1 MAEITWKNVN
11 SLTDMSGYNQMLG
24 NLQRNLTALGGVA
37 TDYIDQRRADEIRA
51 NEKLTQMNT
60 DAIISQMQQVNNTA
74 DLAKA
79 KATGVYDL
87 AKLQA
92 LSGGAIDGKAFNT
105 AYSNWNKN
113 VLEQEQTADKALDYS
128 PETKQKLSEY
138 YSALQSGDTAKA
150 QAIASTLNGS
160 MATMRDIAERTY
172 GVVKDERQ
180 YNQQERKY
188 ALETGEFALKTQQ
201 AVTETDAKIV
211 AKEQELEAGFQAA
224 QVNNPNLKKE
234 EFLAANPEYQAL
246 LSQRAAL
253 TASLENANA
262 VTKQYG
268 AGIRSGI
275 TNNNP
280 YTPQWENL
288 SDIQKGF
295 LDQGAK
301 HGLSPEIVAGVIG
314 SESGWNSKAK
324 NPLSS
329 ASGLGQVITSTWNGY
344 AAKLG
349 LPKVTKDIEGTDR
362 DPRFN
367 PAYAQQVSMAAAA
380 DSYYKTKD
388 LANAAGEKNDVV
400 ITNMGYFLGHNG
412 ANKYWKQMAKAP
424 NTRTEDFFSADI
436 LKQNPF
442 LRGKTLA
449 GVREYFD
456 KTTRDAI
463 EAFNKAGGRTSGTSQ
478 EQQAQTAKDTIGS
491 AVKQQQQVTNPTGSN
506 TTVTQQVIEKANQA
520 QAKAQEQTPEINVFD
535 AEGNVDPSKLNTAY
549 AGWEKQNKIN
559 RVDALGQKN
568 PDIFNVRSIQSE
580 KVYNDIL
587 TDLTTNIA
595 NPEKWGKATNSFVD
609 ALGISPSHPNASRY
623 YQAVGKQMSEWNTEM
638 DNIKTE
644 EDAAV
649 LQQII
654 GADKVGS
661 LTSESFNVPRQLKI
675 NTKAGQIAVTD
686 TMLKSQFFN
695 PDGKPKSDKE
705 IEKSID
711 ALFQQTGMYDQATM
725 RDNVKHAII
734 ATQNPMLVLKQYQDL
749 VLDTYRNETGKF
761 DDKEVPKGYVP
772 DMDFNS
778 SDGKD
783 FGNQFLDRIDALR
796 GFDPDTLKS
805 AQNAFERNKQRDQS
819 RRSGTAKMA
828 FFQNVRDNITIDDQG
843 YVNVGT
849 NPRKFL
855 ESQQAIER
863 AELTPEEK
871 KIQQEQAKMGREIIK
886 NLPKSQQATIGDLER
901 RGITVDNAM
910 KSAMLSDKKNIEMT
924 PEKYKQMQ
932 TFLRNAAGTPEAEEI
947 RKRLNEYGGK
957 IKIKNK

>member
-1 MAEITWKNVN
+1 MAEITWRNVN
-11 SLTDMSGYNQMLG
+11 SLTDLSGYNQMLG
-24 NLQRNLTALGGVA
+24 NLQRNLTALGNVA
-37 TDYIDQRRADEIRA
+37 TDYIDQGRADEIKA

-60 DAIISQMQQVNNTA
+60 DAIINQMQQVNNTA

-92 LSGGAIDGKAFNT
+92 LSGGAIDGRAFNT
-105 AYSNWNKN
+105 AYGNWDKN
-113 VLEQEQTADKALDYS
+113 VLEQGQTADKALDYD
-128 PETKQKLSEY
+128 PATKQRLSEY
-138 YSALQSGDTAKA
+138 YRALQSGDTAKA
-150 QAIASTLNGS
+150 QAIASTINGS
-160 MATMRDIAERTY
+160 MITMRDIAERTY

-201 AVTETDAKIV
+201 AITETDTKLA
-211 AKEQELEAGFQAA
+211 AKEQELEQAYQGA
-224 QVNNPNLKKE
+224 LVNNPNLRKE

-246 LSQRAAL
+246 LSQRTAL
-253 TASLENANA
+253 SASLENANA

-275 TNNNP
+275 TNSNP
-280 YTPQWENL
+280 YAPQWENL

-295 LDQGAK
+295 LNQGAK

-314 SESGWNSKAK
+314 SESGWQTKTK

-344 AAKLG
+344 ADKLG
-349 LPKVTKDIEGTDR
+349 LPKVTKDIEGTDK

-388 LANAAGEKNDVV
+388 AAQAAGEKNDVV
-400 ITNMGYFLGHNG
+400 ITKMGYFLGYNG
-412 ANKYWKQMAKAP
+412 ANKYWDQMAKAP
-424 NTRTEDFFSADI
+424 NTRAEDFFSADV

-442 LRGKTLA
+442 LKGKTLA

-456 KTTRDAI
+456 KTTQDAI
-463 EAFNKAGGRTSGTSQ
+463 QAFDKAGGRISNTAQT
-478 EQQAQTAKDTIGS
+478 QQAQTAKSTIGS
-491 AVKQQQQVTNPTGSN
+491 VVQQQAVNPTGSN
-506 TTVTQQVIEKANQA
+506 TTVAQQVVEKANQA
-520 QAKAQEQTPEINVFD
+520 STKAQEQQPEINVFD
-535 AEGNVDPSKLNTAY
+535 TDGNVDPSELNTAY
-549 AGWEKQNKIN
+549 DGWAKENKLN
-559 RVDALGQKN
+559 RANALGNKN
-568 PDIFNVRSIQSE
+568 PDIFNVRSVQSE

-587 TDLTTNIA
+587 TDLTTNVTD
-595 NPEKWGKATNSFVD
+595 PSKWGKATNAFIET
-609 ALGISPSHPNASRY
+609 LGIPPSHPNASRY
-623 YQAVGKQMSEWNTEM
+623 YQAIGKQMSEWNTEM

-649 LQQII
+649 LQQI
-654 GADKVGS
+654 VGS
-661 LTSESFNVPRQLKI
+661 DKIGGLTSESFNVPRQLKI
-675 NTKAGQIAVTD
+675 NTKAGQVAVTD
-686 TMLKSQFFN
+686 TMLKSKFFN
-695 PDGKPKSDKE
+695 PDGTPKSDKE
-705 IEKSID
+705 IEANID
-711 ALFQQTGMYDQATM
+711 ALFQQTGMYDQVTI
-725 RDNVKHAII
+725 RDNTKHAIM

-749 VLDTYRNETGKF
+749 VLDTYRAETGKY
-761 DDKEVPKGYVP
+761 DAKEVPKGYVP

-778 SDGKD
+778 SEGKD

-796 GFDPDTLKS
+796 AFDPDTLKS
-805 AQNAFERNKQRDQS
+805 AQNLLKRNEQRDQS

-828 FFQNVRDNITIDDQG
+828 FVQNVRDNITIDGQG
-843 YVNVGT
+843 YVNANT

-855 ESQQAIER
+855 ESQQAVMR
-863 AELTPEEK
+863 TELTPEEK
-871 KIQQEQAKMGREIIK
+871 KVQQEQAKMGREIIK
-886 NLPKSQQATIGDLER
+886 SLPSSPQNTLDKVPDFVLTQSQRELMRKQF
-901 RGITVDNAM
+901 
-910 KSAMLSDKKNIEMT
+910 KKDIEMT

-947 RKRLNEYGGK
+947 KKRLNEYGGK
-957 IKIKNK
+957 IKIKK

>member
-24 NLQRNLTALGGVA
+24 SLQRNLTALGGVA
-37 TDYIDQRRADEIRA
+37 TDYINQRRADEIRA

-79 KATGVYDL
+79 KATNVYDL

-92 LSGGAIDGKAFNT
+92 LSGGAIDGRIFNT
-105 AYSNWNKN
+105 AYGNWDKN
-113 VLEQEQTADKALDYS
+113 VLEQTQTADKALDYD
-128 PETKQKLSEY
+128 PITKQRVSEY
-138 YSALQSGDTAKA
+138 YRALQSGDTAKA
-150 QAIASTLNGS
+150 QAIASNINGS
-160 MATMRDIAERTY
+160 TPTMRDIAERTY

-201 AVTETDAKIV
+201 AITETDSKLA
-211 AKEQELEAGFQAA
+211 AKEQELEQAYQGA
-224 QVNNPNLKKE
+224 LINNPNLRKE

-246 LSQRAAL
+246 LSQRTAL
-253 TASLENANA
+253 SASLENANA

-275 TNNNP
+275 TNSNP

-295 LDQGAK
+295 LEQGAK
-301 HGLSPEIVAGVIG
+301 HGLNPEIVAGVIG
-314 SESGWNSKAK
+314 SESGWQTKAK

-329 ASGLGQVITSTWNGY
+329 ASGLGQVITSTWNEY
-344 AAKLG
+344 ADKLG
-349 LPKVTKDIEGTDR
+349 LPKVTKNIEGTNK
-362 DPRFN
+362 DPRFS
-367 PAYAQQVSMAAAA
+367 PVYAQQVSMAAAA

-388 LANAAGEKNDVV
+388 LANAAGENNDVV
-400 ITNMGYFLGHNG
+400 ITKMGYFLGYNG

-424 NTRTEDFFSADI
+424 NTRAEDFFSADV

-442 LRGKTLA
+442 LKGKTLVD
-449 GVREYFD
+449 VREYFD
-456 KTTRDAI
+456 KTTQDAI
-463 EAFNKAGGRTSGTSQ
+463 KAFDKAGGRTSNITQ
-478 EQQAQTAKDTIGS
+478 TQLAQTAKSTIGS
-491 AVKQQQQVTNPTGSN
+491 VVQQQQQSVNPTGSN
-506 TTVTQQVIEKANQA
+506 TTVAQQVVEKANQA
-520 QAKAQEQTPEINVFD
+520 STKAQEQQPEINVFD
-535 AEGNVDPSKLNTAY
+535 TDGNVDVGKLNTAITDW
-549 AGWEKQNKIN
+549 AKTNNVN
-559 RVDALGQKN
+559 RANALENKN
-568 PDIFNVRSIQSE
+568 PDIFNVRSVQSE

-587 TDLTTNIA
+587 TDLTTNVA
-595 NPEKWGKATNSFVD
+595 DPSKWGKATNAFIET
-609 ALGISPSHPNASRY
+609 LGIPPSHPNASRY
-623 YQAVGKQMSEWNTEM
+623 YQAIGKQMSEWNTEM

-649 LQQII
+649 LQQITGLDKI
-654 GADKVGS
+654 GG

-675 NTKAGQIAVTD
+675 NTKAGQVAVTD
-686 TMLKSQFFN
+686 TMLKSKFFN

-705 IEKSID
+705 IEANID

-734 ATQNPMLVLKQYQDL
+734 ATQNPMLILKQYQDL
-749 VLDTYRNETGKF
+749 VLDTYRAETGKY
-761 DDKEVPKGYVP
+761 DAKEVPKGYVP

-778 SDGKD
+778 FDGKD

-796 GFDPDTLKS
+796 AFDPDTLKS
-805 AQNAFERNKQRDQS
+805 AQNLLKRNEQRDQS

-843 YVNVGT
+843 YANVNT

-855 ESQQAIER
+855 ESQKGIMR
-863 AELTPEEK
+863 TELTPEEK

-886 NLPKSQQATIGDLER
+886 NLPKSQQATIDDLEK
-901 RGITVDNAM
+901 RGITVDNTM
-910 KSAMLSDKKNIEMT
+910 KSAMLSDKKDIEMT

-947 RKRLNEYGGK
+947 KKRLNEYGGK
-957 IKIKNK
+957 IKIKK

>member
-11 SLTDMSGYNQMLG
+11 SLTDMSGYNQMLS

-60 DAIISQMQQVNNTA
+60 DAIINQMQQVNNTS

-92 LSGGAIDGKAFNT
+92 LSGGAVDGRTFNT
-105 AYSNWNKN
+105 AYGNWGKN
-113 VLEQEQTADKALDYS
+113 VLEQEQTADKALDYDLI
-128 PETKQKLSEY
+128 TKQRMSEY
-138 YSALQSGDTAKA
+138 YRALQSGDTAKA
-150 QAIASTLNGS
+150 QAIANNINGS
-160 MATMRDIAERTY
+160 MTTMRDIAERTY
-172 GVVKDERQ
+172 GVAKDERQ

-201 AVTETDAKIV
+201 AITETDARLV
-211 AKEQELEAGFQAA
+211 AKEQELEQAYQGA
-224 QVNNPNLKKE
+224 LVNNPNLRKE

-246 LSQRAAL
+246 LSQRTAL
-253 TASLENANA
+253 FASLENANT
-262 VTKQYG
+262 VTKQYSTG
-268 AGIRSGI
+268 TRSGI
-275 TNNNP
+275 TNSNP

-295 LDQGAK
+295 LEQGAK

-314 SESGWNSKAK
+314 SESNWKTNAK

-329 ASGLGQVITSTWNGY
+329 ASGLGQVITSTWNEY
-344 AAKLG
+344 ADKLG
-349 LPKVTKDIEGTDR
+349 LPKVTKDIKGTDK

-367 PAYAQQVSMAAAA
+367 PVYAQQVSMAAAS
-380 DSYYKTKD
+380 DSYNKTKD
-388 LANAAGEKNDVV
+388 LANAAGENNDVV
-400 ITNMGYFLGHNG
+400 ITKMGYFLGHNG

-424 NTRTEDFFSADI
+424 NTRAEDFFSTDV
-436 LKQNPF
+436 LNQNPF
-442 LRGKTLA
+442 LKGKTLA
-449 GVREYFD
+449 DVREYFN
-456 KTTRDAI
+456 KTTQDAI
-463 EAFNKAGGRTSGTSQ
+463 KAFDKAGGRTSNTTQ
-478 EQQAQTAKDTIGS
+478 TQQAQTAKSTIGS
-491 AVKQQQQVTNPTGSN
+491 AVQQQAVSPTGSN
-506 TTVTQQVIEKANQA
+506 ATVAQQVVEKANQA
-520 QAKAQEQTPEINVFD
+520 STRAQEQRPEINVFD
-535 AEGNVDPSKLNTAY
+535 ADGNVDPSKLNTAY
-549 AGWEKQNKIN
+549 DGWTKENKLN
-559 RVDALGQKN
+559 RANALGNKN
-568 PDIFNVRSIQSE
+568 PDIFNVRSVQSE

-587 TDLTTNIA
+587 TDLTTNVA
-595 NPEKWGKATNSFVD
+595 DPSKWGKATNAFIKT
-609 ALGISPSHPNASRY
+609 LGIPSNHPNASRY
-623 YQAVGKQMSEWNTEM
+623 YQAIGTQMSEWNTEM

-649 LQQII
+649 LQQFTGSDKI
-654 GADKVGS
+654 GG

-675 NTKAGQIAVTD
+675 NTKAGQVAVTD
-686 TMLKSQFFN
+686 TMLKAKFFN

-705 IEKSID
+705 IETNID

-725 RDNVKHAII
+725 RDNVKHAIM

-749 VLDTYRNETGKF
+749 VLDTYKTETGKY
-761 DDKEVPKGYVP
+761 DAKEVPKSYVP

-778 SDGKD
+778 FEGKD

-796 GFDPDTLKS
+796 AFDPDTLKS
-805 AQNAFERNKQRDQS
+805 AQNLLKRNEQRDQN

-828 FFQNVRDNITIDDQG
+828 FFQNVRDNLTIDDQG
-843 YVNVGT
+843 YVNVNT

-855 ESQQAIER
+855 ESQQAIMR
-863 AELTPEEK
+863 TELTPEEK
-871 KIQQEQAKMGREIIK
+871 KVQQEQAKMGREIIK
-886 NLPKSQQATIGDLER
+886 NLPKSQQATIDDLER
-901 RGITVDNAM
+901 RGITVDNTM
-910 KSAMLSDKKNIEMT
+910 KSAMLSDKKDIEMT

-947 RKRLNEYGGK
+947 KKRLNEYGGK
-957 IKIKNK
+957 IKIKK

>member
-1 MAEITWKNVN
+1 MAEITWRNVN
-11 SLTDMSGYNQMLG
+11 SLTDLSGYNQMLG
-24 NLQRNLTALGGVA
+24 NLQRNLTALGNVA
-37 TDYIDQRRADEIRA
+37 TDYIDQGRADEIKA

-60 DAIISQMQQVNNTA
+60 DAIINQMQQVNNTA

-92 LSGGAIDGKAFNT
+92 LSGGAIDGRAFNT
-105 AYSNWNKN
+105 AYGNWDKN
-113 VLEQEQTADKALDYS
+113 VLEQGQTADKALDYD
-128 PETKQKLSEY
+128 PATKQRLSEY
-138 YSALQSGDTAKA
+138 YRALQSGDTAKA
-150 QAIASTLNGS
+150 QAIASTINGS
-160 MATMRDIAERTY
+160 MITMRDIAERTY

-201 AVTETDAKIV
+201 AITETDTKLA
-211 AKEQELEAGFQAA
+211 AKEQELEQAYQGA
-224 QVNNPNLKKE
+224 LVNNPNLRKE

-246 LSQRAAL
+246 LSQRTAL
-253 TASLENANA
+253 SASLENANA

-275 TNNNP
+275 TNSNP

-295 LDQGAK
+295 LNQGAK

-314 SESGWNSKAK
+314 SESGWQTKTK

-344 AAKLG
+344 ADKLG
-349 LPKVTKDIEGTDR
+349 LPKVTKDIEGTDK

-388 LANAAGEKNDVV
+388 AAQAAGEKNDVV
-400 ITNMGYFLGHNG
+400 ITKMGYFLGYNG
-412 ANKYWKQMAKAP
+412 ANKYWDQMAKAP
-424 NTRTEDFFSADI
+424 NTRAEDFFSADV

-442 LRGKTLA
+442 LKGKTLA

-456 KTTRDAI
+456 KTTQDAI
-463 EAFNKAGGRTSGTSQ
+463 QAFDKAGGRISNTAQT
-478 EQQAQTAKDTIGS
+478 QQAQTAKSTIGS
-491 AVKQQQQVTNPTGSN
+491 VVQQQAVNPTGSN
-506 TTVTQQVIEKANQA
+506 TTVAQQVVEKANQA
-520 QAKAQEQTPEINVFD
+520 STKAQEQQPEINVFD
-535 AEGNVDPSKLNTAY
+535 TDGNVDPSELNTAY
-549 AGWEKQNKIN
+549 DGWAKENKLN
-559 RVDALGQKN
+559 RANALGNKN
-568 PDIFNVRSIQSE
+568 PDIFNVRSVQSE
-580 KVYNDIL
+580 KVYNDVL
-587 TDLTTNIA
+587 TDLTTNVTD
-595 NPEKWGKATNSFVD
+595 PSKWGKATNAFIET
-609 ALGISPSHPNASRY
+609 LGIPPSHPNASRY
-623 YQAVGKQMSEWNTEM
+623 YQAIGKQMSEWNTEM

-654 GADKVGS
+654 GSDKIGG

-675 NTKAGQIAVTD
+675 NTKAGQVAVTD
-686 TMLKSQFFN
+686 TMLKSKFFN
-695 PDGKPKSDKE
+695 PDGTPKSDKE
-705 IEKSID
+705 IEANID
-711 ALFQQTGMYDQATM
+711 ALFQQTGMYDQVTI
-725 RDNVKHAII
+725 RDNTKHAIM

-749 VLDTYRNETGKF
+749 VLDTYRAETGKY
-761 DDKEVPKGYVP
+761 DAKEVPKGYVP

-778 SDGKD
+778 SEGKD

-796 GFDPDTLKS
+796 AFDPDTLKS
-805 AQNAFERNKQRDQS
+805 AQNLLKRNEQRDQS

-828 FFQNVRDNITIDDQG
+828 FVQNVRDNITIDGQG
-843 YVNVGT
+843 YVNANT

-855 ESQQAIER
+855 ESQQAVMR
-863 AELTPEEK
+863 TELTPEEK
-871 KIQQEQAKMGREIIK
+871 KVQQEQAKMGREIIK
-886 NLPKSQQATIGDLER
+886 SLPSSPQNTLDKVPDFVLTQSQRELMRKQF
-901 RGITVDNAM
+901 
-910 KSAMLSDKKNIEMT
+910 KKDIEMT

-947 RKRLNEYGGK
+947 KKRLNEYGGK
-957 IKIKNK
+957 IKIKK

>member
-1 MAEITWKNVN
+1 MAEITWRNVN

-24 NLQRNLTALGGVA
+24 NLQRNLTALGSVA
-37 TDYIDQRRADEIRA
+37 TDYIDQRRADEIKA

-60 DAIISQMQQVNNTA
+60 DAIINQMQQVNNTA

-79 KATGVYDL
+79 KVTGVYDL
-87 AKLQA
+87 GKLQA
-92 LSGGAIDGKAFNT
+92 LSGGAIDGRAFNT
-105 AYSNWNKN
+105 AYGNWDKN
-113 VLEQEQTADKALDYS
+113 VLEQEQTADKALDYD
-128 PETKQKLSEY
+128 PATKQRLSEY

-150 QAIASTLNGS
+150 QAIASTINGS
-160 MATMRDIAERTY
+160 MTTMRDIAERTY

-201 AVTETDAKIV
+201 AVAETDAKLA
-211 AKEQELEAGFQAA
+211 AKEQELEQAYQGA
-224 QVNNPNLKKE
+224 LVVNPNLKKE

-246 LSQRAAL
+246 LSQRTAL
-253 TASLENANA
+253 SASLENANA
-262 VTKQYG
+262 VTKQYN
-268 AGIRSGI
+268 AGTGSGI
-275 TNNNP
+275 TNDNP

-314 SESGWNSKAK
+314 SESGWQTKAK

-329 ASGLGQVITSTWNGY
+329 ASGLGQVTTSTWNGY
-344 AAKLG
+344 TDKLG
-349 LPKVTKDIEGTDR
+349 LPKVTKDIEGTDK

-367 PAYAQQVSMAAAA
+367 PAYAQKVSMAAAA

-388 LANAAGEKNDVV
+388 AAQAAGEKNDVV
-400 ITNMGYFLGHNG
+400 ITKMGYFLGYNG
-412 ANKYWKQMAKAP
+412 ANKYWKQIAKAP
-424 NTRTEDFFSADI
+424 NTRAEDFFSADV

-442 LRGKTLA
+442 LKGKTLA

-456 KTTRDAI
+456 KTTQDAI
-463 EAFNKAGGRTSGTSQ
+463 KAFNEASGRTSNTTQ
-478 EQQAQTAKDTIGS
+478 TQQAQTAKSTIGS
-491 AVKQQQQVTNPTGSN
+491 AVQQQQQAVNPTGSN
-506 TTVTQQVIEKANQA
+506 TTVAQQVVEKANQVST
-520 QAKAQEQTPEINVFD
+520 KAQEQQPEINVFD
-535 AEGNVDPSKLNTAY
+535 ADGNIDPSKLNTAY
-549 AGWEKQNKIN
+549 DGWVKQNNVN
-559 RVDALGQKN
+559 RANALGNKN
-568 PDIFNVRSIQSE
+568 PDIFNVRSVQSE

-587 TDLTTNIA
+587 TDLTTNVA
-595 NPEKWGKATNSFVD
+595 DPSKWGKAANAFIET
-609 ALGISPSHPNASRY
+609 LGIPPSHPNASRY
-623 YQAVGKQMSEWNTEM
+623 YQAIGKQMSEWNTEM

-649 LQQII
+649 LQQITGSDKI
-654 GADKVGS
+654 GG

-675 NTKAGQIAVTD
+675 NTKAGQVVVTD
-686 TMLKSQFFN
+686 TMLKSKFFN
-695 PDGKPKSDKE
+695 PDDKPRSDKE
-705 IEKSID
+705 IETNID

-749 VLDTYRNETGKF
+749 VLDTYRAETGKY
-761 DDKEVPKGYVP
+761 DAKEVPKDYVP

-778 SDGKD
+778 FEGKD

-796 GFDPDTLKS
+796 AFDPDILKS
-805 AQNAFERNKQRDQS
+805 AQNLLKRNEQRDQS

-843 YVNVGT
+843 YVNVNT

-855 ESQQAIER
+855 EGQQAVIR
-863 AELTPEEK
+863 TELTPEEK

-886 NLPKSQQATIGDLER
+886 NLPKSQQATIDDLER
-901 RGITVDNAM
+901 RGITIDNTM
-910 KSAMLSDKKNIEMT
+910 KSVMLSDRKDIEMT

-932 TFLRNAAGTPEAEEI
+932 TFLHNAAGTPEAEEI
-947 RKRLNEYGGK
+947 KKRLNEYGGK
-957 IKIKNK
+957 IKIKK

>member
-1 MAEITWKNVN
+1 MAEITWRNVN
-11 SLTDMSGYNQMLG
+11 SLTDLSGYNQMLG
-24 NLQRNLTALGGVA
+24 NLQRNLTALGNVA
-37 TDYIDQRRADEIRA
+37 TDYIDQGRADEIKA

-60 DAIISQMQQVNNTA
+60 DAIINQMQQVNNTA

-92 LSGGAIDGKAFNT
+92 LSGGAIDGRAFNT
-105 AYSNWNKN
+105 AYGNWDKN
-113 VLEQEQTADKALDYS
+113 VLEQGQTADKALDYD
-128 PETKQKLSEY
+128 PATKQRLSEY
-138 YSALQSGDTAKA
+138 YRALQSGDTAKA
-150 QAIASTLNGS
+150 QAIASTINGS
-160 MATMRDIAERTY
+160 MITMRDIAERTY

-201 AVTETDAKIV
+201 AITETDTKLA
-211 AKEQELEAGFQAA
+211 AKEQELEQAYQGA
-224 QVNNPNLKKE
+224 LVNNPNLRKE

-246 LSQRAAL
+246 LSQRTAL
-253 TASLENANA
+253 SASLENANA

-275 TNNNP
+275 TNSNP

-288 SDIQKGF
+288 SGIQKGF
-295 LDQGAK
+295 LNQGAK

-314 SESGWNSKAK
+314 SESGWQTKTK

-344 AAKLG
+344 ADKLG
-349 LPKVTKDIEGTDR
+349 LPKVTKDIEGTDK

-388 LANAAGEKNDVV
+388 AAQAAGEKNDVV
-400 ITNMGYFLGHNG
+400 ITKMGYFLGYNG
-412 ANKYWKQMAKAP
+412 ANKYWDQMAKAP
-424 NTRTEDFFSADI
+424 NTRAEDFFSADV

-442 LRGKTLA
+442 LKGKTLA

-456 KTTRDAI
+456 KTTQDAI
-463 EAFNKAGGRTSGTSQ
+463 QAFDKAGGRTSNTAQ
-478 EQQAQTAKDTIGS
+478 TQQAQTAKSTIGS
-491 AVKQQQQVTNPTGSN
+491 AVQQQAVNPTGSN
-506 TTVTQQVIEKANQA
+506 TTVAQQVVEKANQA
-520 QAKAQEQTPEINVFD
+520 STKAQEQQPEINVFD
-535 AEGNVDPSKLNTAY
+535 TDGNVDPSKLNTAY
-549 AGWEKQNKIN
+549 DGWAKENKLN
-559 RVDALGQKN
+559 RANALGNKN
-568 PDIFNVRSIQSE
+568 PDIFNVRSVQSE

-587 TDLTTNIA
+587 TDLTTNVA
-595 NPEKWGKATNSFVD
+595 DPSKWGKATNAFIET
-609 ALGISPSHPNASRY
+609 LGIPPSHPNASRY
-623 YQAVGKQMSEWNTEM
+623 YQAIGKQMSEWNTEM

-654 GADKVGS
+654 GSDKIGG

-675 NTKAGQIAVTD
+675 NTKAGQVAVTD
-686 TMLKSQFFN
+686 TMLKSKFFN

-705 IEKSID
+705 IEANID

-725 RDNVKHAII
+725 RDNAKHAIM

-749 VLDTYRNETGKF
+749 VLDTYRAETGKY
-761 DDKEVPKGYVP
+761 DAKEVPKGYVP

-778 SDGKD
+778 SEGKD

-796 GFDPDTLKS
+796 AFDPDTLKS
-805 AQNAFERNKQRDQS
+805 TQNLLKRNEQRDQS

-843 YVNVGT
+843 YVNANT

-855 ESQQAIER
+855 ESQQAVMR
-863 AELTPEEK
+863 TELTPEEK
-871 KIQQEQAKMGREIIK
+871 KVQQEQAKMGREIIK
-886 NLPKSQQATIGDLER
+886 SLPSSPQNTL
-901 RGITVDNAM
+901 
-910 KSAMLSDKKNIEMT
+910 DKVPDFVLTQPQRELMRKQFKKDIEMT

-947 RKRLNEYGGK
+947 KKRLNEYGGK
-957 IKIKNK
+957 IKIKK

>member
-1 MAEITWKNVN
+1 MAEITWRNVN
-11 SLTDMSGYNQMLG
+11 SLTDLSGYNQMLG
-24 NLQRNLTALGGVA
+24 NLQRNLTALGNVA
-37 TDYIDQRRADEIRA
+37 TDYIDQGRADEIKA

-60 DAIISQMQQVNNTA
+60 DAIINQMQQVNNTA

-92 LSGGAIDGKAFNT
+92 LSGGAIDGRAFNT
-105 AYSNWNKN
+105 AYGNWDKN
-113 VLEQEQTADKALDYS
+113 VLEQGQTADKALDYD
-128 PETKQKLSEY
+128 PATKQRLSEY
-138 YSALQSGDTAKA
+138 YRALQSGDTAKA
-150 QAIASTLNGS
+150 QAIASTINGS
-160 MATMRDIAERTY
+160 MITMRDIAERTY

-201 AVTETDAKIV
+201 AITETDTKLA
-211 AKEQELEAGFQAA
+211 AKEQELEQAYQGA
-224 QVNNPNLKKE
+224 LVNNPNLRKE

-246 LSQRAAL
+246 LSQRTAL
-253 TASLENANA
+253 SASLENANA

-275 TNNNP
+275 TNSNP
-280 YTPQWENL
+280 YAPQWENL

-295 LDQGAK
+295 LNQGAK

-314 SESGWNSKAK
+314 SESGWQTKTK

-344 AAKLG
+344 ADKLG
-349 LPKVTKDIEGTDR
+349 LPKVTKDIEGTDK

-367 PAYAQQVSMAAAA
+367 PAYTQQVSMAAAA

-388 LANAAGEKNDVV
+388 AAQAAGEKNDVV
-400 ITNMGYFLGHNG
+400 ITKMGYFLGYNG
-412 ANKYWKQMAKAP
+412 ANKYWDQMAKAP
-424 NTRTEDFFSADI
+424 NTRAEDFFSADV

-442 LRGKTLA
+442 LKGKTLA

-456 KTTRDAI
+456 KTTQDAI
-463 EAFNKAGGRTSGTSQ
+463 QAFDKAGGRISNTAQT
-478 EQQAQTAKDTIGS
+478 QQAQTAKSTIGS
-491 AVKQQQQVTNPTGSN
+491 AVQQQAVNPTDSN
-506 TTVTQQVIEKANQA
+506 TTVAQQVIEKANQA
-520 QAKAQEQTPEINVFD
+520 STKAQEQQLEINVFD
-535 AEGNVDPSKLNTAY
+535 TDGNVDPSKLNTAY
-549 AGWEKQNKIN
+549 DGWAKENKLN
-559 RVDALGQKN
+559 RANALGNKN
-568 PDIFNVRSIQSE
+568 PDIFNVRSVQSE

-587 TDLTTNIA
+587 TDLTTNVA
-595 NPEKWGKATNSFVD
+595 DPSKWGKATNAFIET
-609 ALGISPSHPNASRY
+609 LGIPPSHPNASRY
-623 YQAVGKQMSEWNTEM
+623 YQAIGKQMSEWNTEM

-649 LQQII
+649 LQQI
-654 GADKVGS
+654 VGS
-661 LTSESFNVPRQLKI
+661 DKIGGLTSDSFNVPRQLKI
-675 NTKAGQIAVTD
+675 NTKAGQVAVTD
-686 TMLKSQFFN
+686 TMLKSKFFN

-705 IEKSID
+705 IETNID

-725 RDNVKHAII
+725 RDNAKHAIM

-749 VLDTYRNETGKF
+749 VLDTYRAETGKY
-761 DDKEVPKGYVP
+761 DAKEVPKGYVP

-778 SDGKD
+778 FEGKD

-796 GFDPDTLKS
+796 AFDPDTLKS
-805 AQNAFERNKQRDQS
+805 AQNLLKRNEQRDQS

-828 FFQNVRDNITIDDQG
+828 FVQNVRDNTTIDDQG
-843 YVNVGT
+843 YVNANT

-855 ESQQAIER
+855 ESQQAVMR
-863 AELTPEEK
+863 TELTPEEK
-871 KIQQEQAKMGREIIK
+871 KVQQEQAKMGREIIK
-886 NLPKSQQATIGDLER
+886 SLPSSPQNTLDKVPDFVLTQSQRELMRKQF
-901 RGITVDNAM
+901 
-910 KSAMLSDKKNIEMT
+910 KKDIEMT

-947 RKRLNEYGGK
+947 KKRLNEYGGK
-957 IKIKNK
+957 IKIKK

>member
-11 SLTDMSGYNQMLG
+11 SLIDTSGYNQMLG

-37 TDYIDQRRADEIRA
+37 TDYINQRRADEIRA

-60 DAIISQMQQVNNTA
+60 DTIINQMQQVNNTA

-79 KATGVYDL
+79 KATNVYDL

-92 LSGGAIDGKAFNT
+92 LSGGAIDGRIFNT
-105 AYSNWNKN
+105 AYGNWDKN
-113 VLEQEQTADKALDYS
+113 VLEQTQTADKALDYD
-128 PETKQKLSEY
+128 PITKQRVSEY
-138 YSALQSGDTAKA
+138 YRALQSGDTAKA
-150 QAIASTLNGS
+150 QAIASNINGS
-160 MATMRDIAERTY
+160 MTTMRDIAERTY

-201 AVTETDAKIV
+201 AITETDSKLA
-211 AKEQELEAGFQAA
+211 AKEQELEQAYQGA
-224 QVNNPNLKKE
+224 LINNPNLRKE

-246 LSQRAAL
+246 LSQRTAL
-253 TASLENANA
+253 SASLENANA

-275 TNNNP
+275 TNSNP

-295 LDQGAK
+295 LEQGAK
-301 HGLSPEIVAGVIG
+301 HGLSPEVVAGVIG
-314 SESGWNSKAK
+314 SESGWQTKAK
-324 NPLSS
+324 NPSSS
-329 ASGLGQVITSTWNGY
+329 ASGLGQVITSTWNEY
-344 AAKLG
+344 ADKLG
-349 LPKVTKDIEGTDR
+349 LPKVTKNIEGTDK

-367 PAYAQQVSMAAAA
+367 PVYAQQVSMAVAA
-380 DSYYKTKD
+380 DSYYKTKN
-388 LANAAGEKNDVV
+388 LANAAGEDNDVV
-400 ITNMGYFLGHNG
+400 ITKMGYFLGHNG

-424 NTRTEDFFSADI
+424 NTKAEDFFSADV

-442 LRGKTLA
+442 LKGKTLA
-449 GVREYFD
+449 DVREYFD
-456 KTTRDAI
+456 KTTQDAI
-463 EAFNKAGGRTSGTSQ
+463 KAFDKAGGRTSGTSQ
-478 EQQAQTAKDTIGS
+478 AQTAKDAIGS
-491 AVKQQQQVTNPTGSN
+491 AMQQQTVNPTGSN
-506 TTVTQQVIEKANQA
+506 TIVAQQVIDKANQA
-520 QAKAQEQTPEINVFD
+520 QAQTQEQKPEVNIFD

-549 AGWEKQNKIN
+549 DGWIKEN
-559 RVDALGQKN
+559 RANRANEMGQQN
-568 PDIFNVRSIQSE
+568 PDIFNVRSVQSD

-587 TDLTTNIA
+587 TDLTTNVA
-595 NPEKWGKATNSFVD
+595 DPSKWGKATNSFVG
-609 ALGISPSHPNASRY
+609 ALGIPPSHPNASRY
-623 YQAVGKQMSEWNTEM
+623 YQAIGNQMSEWNTEM
-638 DNIKTE
+638 DSIKTE

-654 GADKVGS
+654 GSDKIGG
-661 LTSESFNVPRQLKI
+661 LTSKSFNVPKQLKI
-675 NTKAGQIAVTD
+675 NTKAGQVAVTD
-686 TMLKSQFFN
+686 TMLKSKFFN

-705 IEKSID
+705 IEINID

-725 RDNVKHAII
+725 RDNVKHAIM
-734 ATQNPMLVLKQYQDL
+734 ATQNPMLILKQYQDL
-749 VLDTYRNETGKF
+749 VLDTYRAETGKY
-761 DDKEVPKGYVP
+761 DAKEVPKDYVP

-778 SDGKD
+778 FDGKD

-796 GFDPDTLKS
+796 AFDPDTLKS
-805 AQNAFERNKQRDQS
+805 TQNLLKRNEQRDQS

-828 FFQNVRDNITIDDQG
+828 YFQNVRDNLTIDDQG
-843 YVNVGT
+843 YTNVNT

-855 ESQQAIER
+855 ESQKGIMR
-863 AELTPEEK
+863 TELTPEEK
-871 KIQQEQAKMGREIIK
+871 KVQQEQAKMGREIIK
-886 NLPKSQQATIGDLER
+886 NLPKSQQATIDDLER

-910 KSAMLSDKKNIEMT
+910 KNAMLSNKKNIEMT
-924 PEKYKQMQ
+924 PEKFKQMQ
-932 TFLRNAAGTPEAEEI
+932 TYLRNAAGTPEAEEI